1 VISYW
6 KKCVDEIMKYI
17 DLNKNTNQKIKVFI
31 DDINIRSDQNND
43 KFLEILKLS
52 IDN

>member
-1 VISYW
+1 
-6 KKCVDEIMKYI
+6 MKYI